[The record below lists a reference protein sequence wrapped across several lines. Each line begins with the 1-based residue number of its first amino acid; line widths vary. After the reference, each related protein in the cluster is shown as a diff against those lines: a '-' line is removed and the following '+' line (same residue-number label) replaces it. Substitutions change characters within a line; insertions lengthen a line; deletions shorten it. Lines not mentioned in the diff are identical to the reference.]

1 MRRGALAVALLGLA
15 SSCAASSAAVH
26 EPEQASIEIGTGTW
40 RFEPLVDGQEIPLV
54 HGAQGGWHFWLAVR
68 AHGITSDA
76 GSLTF
81 ERQPAD
87 ESAAP
92 TTTSVGVHFDPE
104 DAEGGRNYLGWPE
117 ILGSPGCAVGV
128 LTRVHATLTLADGRT
143 LEDEVFVTPTPGDVP
158 PPACTVP

>member
-1 MRRGALAVALLGLA
+1 MRVWLAALALVLA
-15 SSCAASSAAVH
+15 SSCAAQGAVVH

-68 AHGITSDA
+68 ARGIATDT
-76 GSLTF
+76 GSVTF

-87 ESAAP
+87 ESAP
-92 TTTSVGVHFDPE
+92 PSTTSVGVHFDPE

-117 ILGSPGCAVGV
+117 ILASPGCAVGV
-128 LTRVHATLTLADGRT
+128 LQRVHATLTLADGRT
-143 LEDEVFVTPTPGDVP
+143 LEDEVFLTPTGGDVP